1 MIFEEL
7 VKISQ
12 LVVSSKFKPVSVT
25 TVNYAKTN
33 ILTEFSIFHVS
44 SWLRKHGTDKR
55 LYDVTSFLTFP
66 VCLANISFSSKISL
80 AEISL
85 FTTSTGVVTEAR
97 VETEARAGLHFL

>member
-7 VKISQ
+7 VNISQ

-80 AEISL
+80 EISL

-97 VETEARAGLHFL
+97 VVTEAQAGLHFL